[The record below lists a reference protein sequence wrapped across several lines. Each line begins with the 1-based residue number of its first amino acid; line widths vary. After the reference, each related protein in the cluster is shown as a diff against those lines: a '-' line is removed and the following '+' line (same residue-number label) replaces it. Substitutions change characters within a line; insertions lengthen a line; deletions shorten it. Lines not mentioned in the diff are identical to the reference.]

1 MDGERPRHERCTRDV
16 KQVRVLEEPNLFFPH
31 PAIKVIVSCPG
42 YLSVDERTL
51 RAISTGLGM
60 RVLDQGGALVAVAG
74 LINALFSRCL
84 GADDEACGPALHHC
98 SGELR

>member
-51 RAISTGLGM
+51 RAISTLLGM

-74 LINALFSRCL
+74 LINDLFL
-84 GADDEACGPALHHC
+84 GTDDEACGPVLHHC
-98 SGELR
+98 TGELR